1 MHKLIFAT
9 TAALILTAPL
19 ATLVKA
25 DETTVI
31 KKNDGLGDR
40 KTIIKKHDEDRAIIR
55 TPEEKKSR
63 SITTST
69 DHRRLGGSRDRKAG
83 VLTRSS

>member
-31 KKNDGLGDR
+31 KKDDGLGDR

-55 TPEEKKSR
+55 APEEKSHHPSR
-63 SITTST
+63 LVST
-69 DHRRLGGSRDRKAG
+69 IDRLRIS
-83 VLTRSS
+83 

>member
-31 KKNDGLGDR
+31 KKDDGLGDR

-55 TPEEKKSR
+55 TPEEKRSHHPSR
-63 SITTST
+63 LVSII
-69 DHRRLGGSRDRKAG
+69 DRLRIS
-83 VLTRSS
+83 